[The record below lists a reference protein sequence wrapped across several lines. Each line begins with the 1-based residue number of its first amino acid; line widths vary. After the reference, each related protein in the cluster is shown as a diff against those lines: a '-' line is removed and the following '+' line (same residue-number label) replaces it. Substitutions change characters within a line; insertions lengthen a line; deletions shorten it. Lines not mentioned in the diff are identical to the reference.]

1 MWHRLFASPGADPRF
16 AASAMQL
23 LHAIARDLIVA
34 IAGLAGAALALRW
47 FGAPADLDLTVM
59 PLLAGVALLSL
70 LALWQLPRRF
80 LATVIAWQAGLAA
93 LTAAACILLEQPAL
107 ALLFAFLPLL
117 AVVTLGWPAALI
129 SGGGVVALTS
139 WLSQTAWAA
148 PLPPNYG
155 WATAGAALIAGVLGW
170 AATRALYTVTR
181 WSLRSYAEAETQLEE
196 ARAQRLE
203 FRQTEEDLRQAN
215 RELARLSDRLKA
227 MYRVAEDARHA
238 KEEFVAN
245 VSHELRTPLNMI
257 IGFSDMILQ
266 APRVYGSELSPALM
280 ADITAIQRNSQ
291 HLARLVD
298 DVLDLSQVEAG
309 KMVLAKEWTSL
320 DQIVEAAALAVR
332 ALYDSKGLYLR
343 AAAPSDLPPVFC
355 DSTRIRQVILNLLS
369 NAGRFTERGGV
380 EVCATSN
387 DQEIIVCVSDTGPG
401 IAVADQD
408 RLFQPFQQLDG
419 SLRRSHGGTGLGLS
433 ISKRFVEMHQGKM
446 WLQSPAHES
455 PGSAGGPGAAFFF
468 SLPLTTE
475 SPPWPAPG
483 GSPSAL
489 RWLNPY
495 QAYETR
501 WRPRRGER
509 PPAPTDRF
517 ILLDQGDSLLR
528 RFRPFMGEFELT
540 VAHDLAEAQREL
552 ARSPA
557 RALLANALSLPDVCA
572 DLEHLPDLPFQTPVI
587 TFWIPTEDEAARQ
600 LGVVRYLVK
609 PISRDALLSAL
620 AALGPE
626 ISTVLLVDDEPDIIR
641 LLSRH
646 MAATERPYRVI
657 RANDGQRALD
667 LLRERR
673 PDVLLLDLILPG
685 VDGFQ
690 VLREK
695 NADPEIRDIPVVVI
709 SSRDPIGQ
717 PIVSDRV
724 SVCRGGGLSIRDLAA
739 CAEAISA
746 ALTPPVPVGGPTP
759 PENPAG

>member
-170 AATRALYTVTR
+170 AATRALYTVTC

-380 EVCATSN
+380 EVRATSN

-483 GSPSAL
+483 GS
-489 RWLNPY
+489 R
-495 QAYETR
+495 
-501 WRPRRGER
+501 
-509 PPAPTDRF
+509 
-517 ILLDQGDSLLR
+517 
-528 RFRPFMGEFELT
+528 
-540 VAHDLAEAQREL
+540 
-552 ARSPA
+552 RSPA
-557 RALLANALSLPDVCA
+557 CGRPPLSNAGQARAWNGGCRWIFKAWIELAP
-572 DLEHLPDLPFQTPVI
+572 
-587 TFWIPTEDEAARQ
+587 
-600 LGVVRYLVK
+600 
-609 PISRDALLSAL
+609 
-620 AALGPE
+620 
-626 ISTVLLVDDEPDIIR
+626 
-641 LLSRH
+641 
-646 MAATERPYRVI
+646 
-657 RANDGQRALD
+657 
-667 LLRERR
+667 
-673 PDVLLLDLILPG
+673 
-685 VDGFQ
+685 
-690 VLREK
+690 
-695 NADPEIRDIPVVVI
+695 
-709 SSRDPIGQ
+709 
-717 PIVSDRV
+717 
-724 SVCRGGGLSIRDLAA
+724 
-739 CAEAISA
+739 
-746 ALTPPVPVGGPTP
+746 
-759 PENPAG
+759 